1 MVKPTPPTAPEAP
14 LRSDAAF
21 AAKAQTFL
29 TWLSGGFY
37 SYVGDAVDF
46 VDERA
51 DEALAAATTFGFPS
65 IAGKALNLT
74 RVNAAGD
81 ALEFRTPAQV
91 RSDLGIATDRIA
103 QGTLSGS
110 ELIIAIPSE
119 FEGIE
124 LSHWNYQP
132 STNGTALRMSIGSGT
147 IGSPT
152 WGANHYE
159 QVQSVVLTTY
169 TPGNVGPLGYVNLS
183 FDQMGAGQVPGSG
196 RAVAN
201 GFNTVSPV
209 YGDAVRRGV
218 IGGPQRATS
227 HGSFGEESSVVHTL
241 IRIFVSAGTMTGNYR
256 LLGYRK
262 P

>member
-14 LRSDAAF
+14 LRSDPAF
-21 AAKAQTFL
+21 SAKAQTFL

-37 SYVGDAVDF
+37 SYVEDSVDF

-74 RVNAAGD
+74 RVNAAGT

-91 RSDLGIATDRIA
+91 RSDVGIATDRIA

-132 STNGTALRMSIGSGT
+132 SISGTVLRMAIGSGT

-159 QVQSVVLTTY
+159 QVQSVVTTTY
-169 TPGNVGPLGYVNLS
+169 TPSVVGPLGYVNLS
-183 FDQMGAGQVPGSG
+183 FDQLGAGQVPGSG

-201 GFNTVSPV
+201 GFHVLGSVFGETM
-209 YGDAVRRGV
+209 RRGV
-218 IGGPQRATS
+218 VSGPARATS
-227 HGSFGEESSVVHTL
+227 HGSFGEESPVVHTL